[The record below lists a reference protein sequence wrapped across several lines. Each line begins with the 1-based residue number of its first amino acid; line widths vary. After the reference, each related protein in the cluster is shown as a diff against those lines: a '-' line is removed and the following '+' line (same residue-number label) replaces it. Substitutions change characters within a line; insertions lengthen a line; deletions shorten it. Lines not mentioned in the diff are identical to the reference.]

1 MLVLD
6 IRQLLIDATTLTTTY
21 QGSPSFLSPP
31 DWPPINH
38 SLTGQTLNPQYFAA
52 RNFPGLETLC
62 WSLPV
67 LPGLGVIYSETNYTI
82 E

>member
-1 MLVLD
+1 M
-6 IRQLLIDATTLTTTY
+6 IDVTRPDPLT
-21 QGSPSFLSPP
+21 S
-31 DWPPINH
+31 W
-38 SLTGQTLNPQYFAA
+38 LTGQTLNPQYFAA